1 MMTKLSIITRLW
13 SHITDLRLLIRGQG
27 NKTLSQ
33 IEEELDL
40 TEYYRRPYADADDV
54 DKHNE
59 IRAGPKTV
67 LYYCKNIERDE
78 EMKRMEKLFNWI
90 SVIGGVIGGFLAY
103 WLGGWDALLKTIVC
117 LAVLDYITGWIK
129 AVYNKQLSSEIG
141 FKGLLKKIVMFIVIA
156 VSYAIQGLMGGKV
169 PLREVVIM
177 FYIANEALSLL
188 ENAAEFIPVP
198 DKLKEVLLQLRDK
211 DSEGE

>member
-1 MMTKLSIITRLW
+1 M
-13 SHITDLRLLIRGQG
+13 D
-27 NKTLSQ
+27 
-33 IEEELDL
+33 
-40 TEYYRRPYADADDV
+40 
-54 DKHNE
+54 
-59 IRAGPKTV
+59 
-67 LYYCKNIERDE
+67 
-78 EMKRMEKLFNWI
+78 KLFNWI

-129 AVYNKQLSSEIG
+129 AFYNKQLSSEIG

-188 ENAAEFIPVP
+188 ENAAEFTPVP